1 MNQPVETSSK
11 IVNPERIAR
20 LVTRM
25 CEGSMQVIIRTKDN
39 AKMGIRACF
48 GAPDQSNAHVIF
60 GKISEAG
67 IMKLPIGTQIKIEVL
82 GMPSQVVFIT
92 VVRGR
97 ANGAIICLMPKSLV
111 STERRHSTRHKVTST
126 LPSFMSFSVWNPD
139 MNDITCTPFFSAYRN
154 TASWV
159 SIADISAGGVC
170 LLSRFPSFQTA
181 VESVTE
187 DPQSFLHLPMTQPIP
202 LHAAIRWKRK
212 IKIRIEEN
220 ESERFIME
228 YRVGIEFQGLSDE
241 QNQKIKSY
249 IRQLSIADAI

>member
-1 MNQPVETSSK
+1 MNQPLETSSK

-39 AKMGIRACF
+39 SKMGIRACF
-48 GAPDQSNAHVIF
+48 GAADSEQKYVIF

-67 IMKLPIGTQIKIEVL
+67 ITKLPIGSQIKVEVL

-97 ANGAIICLMPKSLV
+97 SAGGIICLMPKSLV
-111 STERRHSTRHKVTST
+111 STERRHSTRHKVTPS
-126 LPSFMSFSVWNPD
+126 LPGFMSFSVWNPEI
-139 MNDITCTPFFSAYRN
+139 NDITCAPFFSAYRS
-154 TASWV
+154 TASWI

-181 VESVTE
+181 VETIPE
-187 DPQSFLHLPMTQPIP
+187 DPQSFLHLPMSQPIP
-202 LHAAIRWKRK
+202 IVASIRWKRK

-220 ESERFIME
+220 EGERFIME
-228 YRVGIEFQGLSDE
+228 YRVGVEFQGLLDE
-241 QNQKIKSY
+241 HNQKIKSY